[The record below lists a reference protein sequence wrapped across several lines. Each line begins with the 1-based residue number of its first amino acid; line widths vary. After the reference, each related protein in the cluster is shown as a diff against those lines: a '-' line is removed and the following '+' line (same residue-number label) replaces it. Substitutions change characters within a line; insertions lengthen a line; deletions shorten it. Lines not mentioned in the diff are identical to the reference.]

1 MADQQDSNL
10 FRKEALE
17 QLSSPE
23 QLDQLIQVV
32 NLKDWIPLASIGFLV
47 SIILF
52 WSIFARIPTV
62 VKARGLLLK
71 STDANP
77 MINVSYFSIADGR
90 QIQPG
95 DALLIIPDSV
105 NFQDSGGLEARVTAV
120 SSTPVTQEDLLNR
133 INGNQELAKL
143 VYTPASIEVTSALQP
158 DSATA
163 TGYRWSI
170 GQGPQTPLMPETPTT
185 ARVVVKEQAP
195 ISFVFPF
202 LRR

>member
-32 NLKDWIPLASIGFLV
+32 NLKDWVPLASIGFLV
-47 SIILF
+47 SIILL
-52 WSIFARIPTV
+52 WSIFARIPTIV
-62 VKARGLLLK
+62 QARGLLLK
-71 STDANP
+71 SANSNQL
-77 MINVSYFSIADGR
+77 INVSYFSIAEGR
-90 QIQPG
+90 RIQPG
-95 DALLIIPDSV
+95 DSLLIIPDTV
-105 NFQDSGGLEARVTAV
+105 NFQDNGGLEATVTAV
-120 SSTPVTQEDLLNR
+120 SPTPVTQENLLNR

-143 VYTPASIEVTSALQP
+143 VYTPASIEVTATLQP
-158 DSATA
+158 DPATP

-170 GQGPQTPLMPETPTT
+170 AQGPQTPLMPETPTT
-185 ARVVVKEQAP
+185 ARVVVKEQSP

-202 LRR
+202 SQK